1 MTVETG
7 TFCDHLQ
14 ERKPPGLW
22 EIVAEGMCVCVL
34 GVGGGLAHGSLLVI
48 QKGNLAG
55 VGLPAGKRPGQAW
68 EGRGHW
74 PEC

>member
-14 ERKPPGLW
+14 ERKRPGLW
-22 EIVAEGMCVCVL
+22 EIVAEGM
-34 GVGGGLAHGSLLVI
+34 GGGRAEGMRGVLAHGCPLVI

-55 VGLPAGKRPGQAW
+55 VRLPAGKRPG
-68 EGRGHW
+68 
-74 PEC
+74 

>member
-1 MTVETG
+1 MTG

-22 EIVAEGMCVCVL
+22 EIVAEGMCVCV
-34 GVGGGLAHGSLLVI
+34 GAGGGGGVCVCVCWGGVAHGSLLVI

-55 VGLPAGKRPGQAW
+55 VGLPAGKRPG
-68 EGRGHW
+68 
-74 PEC
+74 

>member
-34 GVGGGLAHGSLLVI
+34 GVGGVGPWLPSGDPEREPGWGRTSCWQKARAGLG
-48 QKGNLAG
+48 GEGPLA
-55 VGLPAGKRPGQAW
+55 
-68 EGRGHW
+68 
-74 PEC
+74 